1 MSNTTSPPPTDAEQA
16 LRDFV
21 FQQVELWNAG
31 RKADFLALYRHVASA
46 GLTLEY
52 VAKQTLTGNA
62 AWAGLEHMWETYNAQ
77 VKLQLFECIVNG
89 TEAACYFRNLRS
101 CEHPLSSG
109 IELYSLHGSALHA
122 RFFH

>member
-1 MSNTTSPPPTDAEQA
+1 MSNTPSTPTHEEQA

-21 FQQVELWNAG
+21 FQQIELWNAG
-31 RKADFLALYRHVASA
+31 RKADFLALYRDTAPA

-52 VAKQTLTGNA
+52 VAKQTLTDHA
-62 AWAGLEHMWETYNAQ
+62 AWAGLEHMWETYNAK

-89 TEAACYFRNLRS
+89 SDAACYFRNLWS
-101 CEHPLSSG
+101 GEQTLSSG
-109 IELYSLHGSALHA
+109 IEIYSLHERALHA

>member
-1 MSNTTSPPPTDAEQA
+1 MSNTTSPPPTNAEQV
-16 LRDFV
+16 LRNFV

-31 RKADFLALYRHVASA
+31 RKADFLALYRHVAPA

-52 VAKQTLTGNA
+52 VAKQTLSGNA
-62 AWAGLEHMWETYNAQ
+62 AWAGLEHMWETYSAK

-89 TEAACYFRNLRS
+89 NDAACCFRNLWTG
-101 CEHPLSSG
+101 EQTISSG
-109 IELYSLHGSALHA
+109 IELYTLHESALHA

>member
-1 MSNTTSPPPTDAEQA
+1 MSTSTPSPTQEEQA

-21 FQQVELWNAG
+21 FQQVTLWNAG
-31 RKADFLALYRHVASA
+31 RKADFMALYRDVAPA

-52 VAKQTLTGNA
+52 VAKQTLTGDA
-62 AWAGLEHMWETYNAQ
+62 AWAGLAHMWETYNPK

-89 TEAACYFRNLRS
+89 GDAACYFRNLWS
-101 CEHPLSSG
+101 VEQTISSG
-109 IELYSLHGSALHA
+109 IETYNLRERALHA

>member
-1 MSNTTSPPPTDAEQA
+1 MSTVPTTPTEQA

-21 FQQVELWNAG
+21 FQQIELWNAN
-31 RKADFLALYRHVASA
+31 RKADFFALYHHIAPA

-52 VAKQTLTGNA
+52 VAKQTLTGDA
-62 AWAGLEHMWETYNAQ
+62 AWAGLAHMWDTYNAK

-89 TEAACYFRNLRS
+89 TDAACYFRNLWS
-101 CEHPLSSG
+101 NEQNLSNG
-109 IELYSLHGSALHA
+109 IEIYNLHEGALHA

>member
-1 MSNTTSPPPTDAEQA
+1 MSTSTSTQAEQA

-21 FQQVELWNAG
+21 FRQIELWNAK
-31 RKADFLALYRHVASA
+31 RKAEFLELYRHIAPA

-52 VAKQTLTGNA
+52 VAKQTLTGDA
-62 AWAGLEHMWETYNAQ
+62 AWAGLAHMWDTHNAK

-89 TEAACYFRNLRS
+89 NDAACYFRNLWS
-101 CEHPLSSG
+101 DEQSLSKG
-109 IELYSLHGSALHA
+109 IELYSLHEGSLHA

>member
-1 MSNTTSPPPTDAEQA
+1 MSNTSKQANPAEQA

-21 FQQVELWNAG
+21 FQQIALWNAG
-31 RKADFLALYRHVASA
+31 HKADFMALYRHVAPD

-52 VAKQTLTGNA
+52 VAKQTLTGPA
-62 AWAGLEHMWETYNAQ
+62 AWAGLDHMWETYNAK

-89 TEAACYFRNLRS
+89 TDAACYFRNLWS
-101 CEHPLSSG
+101 GEQTISSG
-109 IELYSLHGSALHA
+109 IELYSLHDGAMHA